1 MKELFII
8 RGVSGSGKSTL
19 AKAIGGIH
27 VEADQYFTD
36 KDGNYEFNPSQISN
50 AHNYCQSQ
58 VEAWM
63 STDGS
68 QVSNNRIV
76 VSNTFTREW
85 EIEPYFKLAEKYGY
99 RVYTLI
105 SENRFDG
112 VNIHNVP
119 EATLTNMRNRFE
131 IKL

>member
-8 RGVSGSGKSTL
+8 RGISGSGKSTL

-76 VSNTFTREW
+76 VSNTFTMEW
-85 EIEPYFKLAEKYGY
+85 EMEPYFKLAEKYGY

-105 SENRFDG
+105 SENRHG
-112 VNIHNVP
+112 GTNTHNVP
-119 EATLTNMRNRFE
+119 EETLTNMRNRFE